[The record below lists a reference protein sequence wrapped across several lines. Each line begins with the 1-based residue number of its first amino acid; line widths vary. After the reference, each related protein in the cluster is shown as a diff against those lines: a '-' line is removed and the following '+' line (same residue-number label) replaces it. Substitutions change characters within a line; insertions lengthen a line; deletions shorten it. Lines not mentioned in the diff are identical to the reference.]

1 MEREI
6 KMKKEMIGLNTYL
19 YTYGLR
25 DKDNYHKAMARLSKT
40 GKVTELFVNNKLAFE
55 WKKYRK
61 VY

>member
-1 MEREI
+1 
-6 KMKKEMIGLNTYL
+6 MKKEMIGLNTYL